1 MRVEAGRDA
10 FTALAHQGAVEN
22 SFGSGHG
29 FYIARRGGTR
39 KARTPVIVKTQ
50 LLTPRSLPGAECG
63 MDSMLP
69 SPAGV
74 SRVIRAVS
82 RAALDTVLPPQCLS
96 CDALVSEPG
105 ALCADC
111 WEGAAFVSAP
121 FCNACGVPF
130 EFDHGPEALCGACVR
145 ARPVFEKARA
155 VFLYNDVSRNL
166 VTGLKHRDRTHG
178 APAFGRWL
186 ARAGRE
192 LVENTD
198 LITPV
203 PLHRMRLWRRR
214 FNQSALLAQ
223 ALVREAGYSAKFEG
237 DLLRRTRATPTQG
250 GLNASERRR
259 NVRGAFMTN
268 DRYVDLVTNKRVL
281 LVDDV
286 YTTGATLNACTQA
299 LLKAGASS
307 VDALVLARVDR
318 PQ

>member
-1 MRVEAGRDA
+1 MNPQSAGC
-10 FTALAHQGAVEN
+10 QW
-22 SFGSGHG
+22 
-29 FYIARRGGTR
+29 
-39 KARTPVIVKTQ
+39 
-50 LLTPRSLPGAECG
+50 LLTPRRLPGAECA

-69 SPAGV
+69 STAGV
-74 SRVIRAVS
+74 SSVLRAVS

-111 WEGAAFVSAP
+111 WDGAAFVSAP
-121 FCNACGVPF
+121 FCAACGVPF
-130 EFDHGPEALCGACVR
+130 EFDHGSDALCGACIR
-145 ARPVFEKARA
+145 ARPVFERARA

-186 ARAGRE
+186 ARAGRD
-192 LVENTD
+192 LVSDAD
-198 LITPV
+198 LVMPV

-223 ALVREAGYSAKFEG
+223 ALTRELGCSEKFQG

-250 GLNASERRR
+250 GLNALERRR
-259 NVRGAFMTN
+259 NVRGAFTAN
-268 DRYVDLVTNKRVL
+268 DRHADLFRDQRVL

-286 YTTGATLNACTQA
+286 YTTGATLEACTHA
-299 LLKAGASS
+299 LRKAGAAG
-307 VDALVLARVDR
+307 VDVLVLARVDR
-318 PQ
+318 PH